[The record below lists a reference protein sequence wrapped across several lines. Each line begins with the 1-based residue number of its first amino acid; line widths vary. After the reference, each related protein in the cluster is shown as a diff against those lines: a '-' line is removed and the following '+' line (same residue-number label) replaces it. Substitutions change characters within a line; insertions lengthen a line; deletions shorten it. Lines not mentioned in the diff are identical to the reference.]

1 MSDVTITIRY
11 TSGGEEWSA
20 HYENAIDASRDEG
33 LRHLFDDNLIT
44 DCVIER
50 NDKRLAGMP
59 FMTWEAYQSAL
70 DRFIRETVVS

>member
-1 MSDVTITIRY
+1 
-11 TSGGEEWSA
+11 
-20 HYENAIDASRDEG
+20 
-33 LRHLFDDNLIT
+33 IT